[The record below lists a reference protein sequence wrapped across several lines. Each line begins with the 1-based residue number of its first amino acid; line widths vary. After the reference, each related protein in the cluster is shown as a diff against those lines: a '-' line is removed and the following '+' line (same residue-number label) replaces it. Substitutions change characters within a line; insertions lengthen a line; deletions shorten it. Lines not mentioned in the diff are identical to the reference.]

1 MRNLEE
7 LFVRINVSPNDVSVY
22 ELALTHPSFNADA
35 NTRHSDYERF
45 EYMGDAVLD
54 YVAADLIFKSFPDME
69 PGRMSK
75 LRSYLVK
82 THSLSNYAR
91 NIELYNY
98 IKVGNS
104 LSASHIQQSDRI
116 LEDSFEA
123 LIGAI
128 YLDQGIEFVYNFIKN
143 VLFED
148 VLKAAV
154 VISDAH
160 DDNMLIMDNGALY
173 VSSAG
178 IASNKAEI
186 TSLKNRMKLLK
197 DIHFST

>member
-7 LFVRINVSPNDVSVY
+7 LFIKINIKPHDASVY

-91 NIELYNY
+91 NIELFNY
-98 IKVGNS
+98 IKPYRKKM
-104 LSASHIQQSDRI
+104 IQQLNKISEEENPI
-116 LEDSFEA
+116 KLMKYNEELNKTFEMEPYKT
-123 LIGAI
+123 I
-128 YLDQGIEFVYNFIKN
+128 YEQ
-143 VLFED
+143 
-148 VLKAAV
+148 
-154 VISDAH
+154 S
-160 DDNMLIMDNGALY
+160 LY
-173 VSSAG
+173 G
-178 IASNKAEI
+178 NEKPK
-186 TSLKNRMKLLK
+186 TK
-197 DIHFST
+197 